1 MLSNPMT
8 QTACVVIPARYAS
21 SRFPG
26 KPLADILGKPMII
39 WVAELASLAVG
50 QQHVYIA
57 TDSDVIRNV
66 CESAGFSVL
75 MTGVHCLTGT
85 DRICEAAQF
94 LDYDIIVNV
103 QGDEPVLNPQDIINC
118 IEIKS
123 RHIDSVVNGFTLIGP
138 TEDPSN
144 TNIPKVI
151 FNENNHLVYMS
162 RQPLPGFKSEINAPT
177 NYYKQVCVYGFTHND
192 LALFSSFGR
201 KSRLEHSEDIEIL
214 RFLEFSAPIVMFE
227 CMSGSLAVD
236 VPSDVLL
243 VENHLNSLGND

>member
-1 MLSNPMT
+1 MLSNLMK

-26 KPLADILGKPMII
+26 KPLADILGKPMIL
-39 WVAELASLAVG
+39 WVAELAASAVG
-50 QQHVYIA
+50 QQHVYVA
-57 TDSDVIRNV
+57 TDSDLIRNV
-66 CESAGFSVL
+66 CESAGFNVL
-75 MTGVHCLTGT
+75 MTSEHCLTGT
-85 DRICEAAQF
+85 DRICEASHF

-103 QGDEPVLNPQDIINC
+103 QGDEPVLNPQDIIKC

-123 RHIDSVVNGFTLIGP
+123 THIGSVVNGFTSISS

-162 RQPLPGFKSEINAPT
+162 RQPLPGFKSVKNAPT
-177 NYYKQVCVYGFTHND
+177 NYFKQVCIYGFTHNE
-192 LALFSSFGR
+192 LELFSSFGR
-201 KSRLEHSEDIEIL
+201 KSRLEYSEDIEIL
-214 RFLEFSAPIVMFE
+214 RFLEFSAPIIMFE
-227 CMSGSLAVD
+227 CSSGSLAVD

-243 VENHLNSLGND
+243 VENYLKSQGND